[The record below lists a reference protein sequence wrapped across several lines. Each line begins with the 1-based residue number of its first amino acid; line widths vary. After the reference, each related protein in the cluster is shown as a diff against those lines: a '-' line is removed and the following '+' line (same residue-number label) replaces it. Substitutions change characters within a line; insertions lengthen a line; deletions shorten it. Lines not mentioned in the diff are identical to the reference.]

1 MGPGL
6 STRVRWSPRL
16 AERAHDLYKR
26 SLSFSGPVA
35 LREQALA
42 IPLKNRKRRSHL
54 SSSVSGDG
62 RATVSLN
69 RPRLLGFQSSQFLP
83 KYKFGILGI
92 LLVLL
97 YSYWPTLVWIEDAWR
112 NEPDYSHGYLVP
124 LLAAMLCWYR
134 RDSFPGVRDS
144 PSWAGLWL
152 IGLAVGMRFLG
163 RLTYADFLD
172 GWSIVPLVAGIVWVL
187 VGLEAMK
194 WSLPSIVFLILMI
207 PMPYQAE
214 SMLSYQLQGFATDLS
229 TIFLRILGQPAV
241 SEGHIIWLN
250 EQKLTVE
257 EACSGL
263 RIFIGVAALAYFWA
277 AMISRSWIDR
287 IVLLVL
293 AVPLAVFVNSV
304 RITVVGLLYQRFD
317 EPAQQNTIHDVSGY
331 LMIPLAFGL
340 LWLFKTYW
348 EHLYRPVELLTAKDF
363 VRATA

>member
-1 MGPGL
+1 
-6 STRVRWSPRL
+6 
-16 AERAHDLYKR
+16 
-26 SLSFSGPVA
+26 
-35 LREQALA
+35 
-42 IPLKNRKRRSHL
+42 
-54 SSSVSGDG
+54 
-62 RATVSLN
+62 
-69 RPRLLGFQSSQFLP
+69 
-83 KYKFGILGI
+83 
-92 LLVLL
+92 
-97 YSYWPTLVWIEDAWR
+97 
-112 NEPDYSHGYLVP
+112 
-124 LLAAMLCWYR
+124 MLCWYR

-214 SMLSYQLQGFATDLS
+214 SMLSYRLQGFATELS